1 MGVIPI
7 INAND
12 AISIKQL
19 DFDENDTLSAIVASL
34 CDADLL
40 IMLTDVDGLYDG
52 DPKNPDSKL
61 IPVVEKITPE
71 IISAAQGAGS
81 ALGTGGMLTKIEAA
95 QIATEAGI
103 DTVIIGN
110 QNPDTLYELFEGEPV
125 CTYFKAIR

>member
-1 MGVIPI
+1 
-7 INAND
+7 
-12 AISIKQL
+12 
-19 DFDENDTLSAIVASL
+19 
-34 CDADLL
+34 
-40 IMLTDVDGLYDG
+40 MLTDVDGLYDG